1 MRVVLDT
8 SALLA
13 HHRDE
18 EGADG
23 VQSLFEDANIEL
35 LIASVTLTE
44 FGRRMLELGASPE
57 EIQRILADYKHLLN
71 GVVSIDED
79 IAVKALSLAQ
89 QAAKRIPL
97 VDSLIAAVACLKKA
111 TLYWHPQ
118 IKIAR
123 HLLPPHRDG
132 VPTVRKCPIQ
142 LSCHFLGAFLEQLM
156 HRIPQRRIGFASSF
170 QTTR

>member
-1 MRVVLDT
+1 MTVVLDT

-44 FGRRMLELGASPE
+44 FGRRMLELGASSE

-79 IAVKALSLAQ
+79 IAMKALSLAQ

-111 TLYWHPQ
+111 TL
-118 IKIAR
+118 
-123 HLLPPHRDG
+123 LHRD
-132 VPTVRKCPIQ
+132 Q
-142 LSCHFLGAFLEQLM
+142 HFES
-156 HRIPQRRIGFASSF
+156 IPKSLLKTESL
-170 QTTR
+170 